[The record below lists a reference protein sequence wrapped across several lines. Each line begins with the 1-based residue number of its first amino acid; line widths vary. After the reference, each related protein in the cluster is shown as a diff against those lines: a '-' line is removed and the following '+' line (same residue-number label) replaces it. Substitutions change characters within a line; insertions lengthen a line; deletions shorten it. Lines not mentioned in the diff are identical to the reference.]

1 MKSFK
6 LLCAIVLLSFF
17 TSCTNQEEAVT
28 FFIDN
33 QLKENL
39 IVERASN
46 EANYEDDIFKQVPLD
61 LRSSESFD
69 KYIRRLRELE
79 IERFDFSFSEYEG
92 QIQNGQLYLEDILL
106 GDFDEAINQ
115 ISITD
120 PVLIRTIE
128 ELFLERTQLN
138 FTFVGESVTTHY
150 LSVDVN
156 IEMKGTFVH

>member
-79 IERFDFSFSEYEG
+79 IERFDFSFSVFYG
-92 QIQNGQLYLEDILL
+92 
-106 GDFDEAINQ
+106 
-115 ISITD
+115 
-120 PVLIRTIE
+120 
-128 ELFLERTQLN
+128 
-138 FTFVGESVTTHY
+138 
-150 LSVDVN
+150 LSSP
-156 IEMKGTFVH
+156 T